1 MFIEGWGRLECQ
13 QERRE
18 HRICK
23 SFSGKRFTLVELL
36 VVISIIAILASLLL
50 PALAKAKEM
59 AKKAVCISNMK
70 QCGLGLT
77 SYAQDNN
84 YWMLGGSP
92 NGGSPALLYENLW
105 PDALMNNNYLSP
117 VKGLPRI
124 VSGLLY
130 QTALSGFGNYPF
142 QCPSLAPPTA
152 WTKSD
157 AFPLTSNGV
166 KYDNST
172 FLSYG
177 VRLLWSG
184 GGYPGE
190 KLGGGGYVIKFDS
203 IYTKAPFMVDS
214 VYKFS
219 GGNGQSAEW
228 RTNGAEVPPTNTIHL
243 RHSKMANFWYADNHV
258 DSVTMSEVKGIKRPV
273 GGTLDSLSLNCSY

>member
-1 MFIEGWGRLECQ
+1 MKKNGNG
-13 QERRE
+13 
-18 HRICK
+18 
-23 SFSGKRFTLVELL
+23 FTLIELL
-36 VVISIIAILASLLL
+36 VVISIIAILASMLL
-50 PALAKAKEM
+50 PALSKAKDS

-70 QCGLGLT
+70 QCGLGLI

-84 YWMLGGSP
+84 SWMLGGSP
-92 NGGSPALLYENLW
+92 NGGSPTLIYENLW
-105 PDALMNNNYLSP
+105 PDALMNNGYLNK
-117 VKGLPRI
+117 VTGLPRV

-142 QCPSLAPPTA
+142 QCPSLAPPETY
-152 WTKSD
+152 TKSD
-157 AFPLTSNGV
+157 AFPFTSNGV

-172 FLSYG
+172 FLSFG
-177 VRLLWSG
+177 VRLLWNG

-190 KLGGGGYVIKFDS
+190 KLGGGGYIIKLDT

-228 RTNGAEVPPTNTIHL
+228 RTNGAEAPPTNTIHL
-243 RHSKMANFWYADNHV
+243 RHSRMANLWYADNHV
-258 DSVTMSEVKGIKRPV
+258 DSVTMSEIKAIKRPV
-273 GGTLDSLSLNCSY
+273 GGTLDSNPLNCSY